1 MTTTLSGW
9 SGIYRWANGQRVSD
23 YGSSLLRDIAVP
35 GTKKKVLLRVEVA
48 PVFAAALAQVNQHV
62 IALNPGPLDGYEY
75 RDARTGAG
83 LSNHAGGIAADFRY
97 DVWTA
102 EHKQFATADQIR
114 TMHAILDH
122 FRTTGG
128 KRIFGWGGDWGANYT
143 DDMHLEIGQAWEPG
157 IGSFVSVADVLNV
170 QKRLGIDN
178 NGNITKTPVIPSP
191 SKPHPVL
198 AVPPFPGAFKIG
210 AHGPYVKAIQLG
222 LNAAGYKLVTDGQFG
237 AQTNSCLVAWEKK
250 NPKYGKADGIVG
262 PMTYKALAKPV

>member
-1 MTTTLSGW
+1 MALCLSGW
-9 SGIYRWANGQRVSD
+9 EAIPNESD
-23 YGSSLLRDIAVP
+23 GRLRHIHVP
-35 GTKKKVLLRVEVA
+35 GTVKGVTVRTECA
-48 PVFAAALAQVNQHV
+48 PVFAAALSQVNQHV
-62 IALNPGPLDGYEY
+62 IPLNPGPLDGWEY
-75 RDARTGAG
+75 RQARAANG
-83 LSNHAGGIAADFRY
+83 LSNHSGGIAVDFRY

-102 EHKQFATADQIR
+102 EHKQWATPDQIR
-114 TMHAILDH
+114 TMHAIMDH

-128 KRIFGWGGDWGANYT
+128 KRIFGWGGDWGANFL
-143 DDMHLEIGQAWEPG
+143 DPMHLEIGQAWEPG

-198 AVPPFPGAFKIG
+198 AIPPFPGAFKLG

-222 LNAAGYKLVTDGQFG
+222 LIAVGYKLVVDGQLG
-237 AQTNSCLVAWEKK
+237 PQTNSCLVAWEKK